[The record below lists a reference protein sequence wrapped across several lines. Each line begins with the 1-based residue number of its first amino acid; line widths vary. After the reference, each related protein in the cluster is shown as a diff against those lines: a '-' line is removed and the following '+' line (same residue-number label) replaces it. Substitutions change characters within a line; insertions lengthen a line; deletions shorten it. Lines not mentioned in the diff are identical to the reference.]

1 MYKTIAQNLAR
12 EGKEFNSRSAS
23 AISVSKETP
32 ASDLPMWH
40 VYSLVF
46 LVLFSLSGIPHLVAQ
61 SDNLREATQEE
72 LNYLRKKVNS
82 HSKWPRAECVYNK
95 LDVINYIHMNI
106 TYKLLSSKSES
117 EIKSDVTKQRIKDNI
132 ASLLPRMVSNT
143 SYALHTYEVT
153 TEYDQKTSHAYYR
166 LMLTF
171 IESDV
176 DDLFGTRKLMLE
188 QLTPD
193 NLGIKENA
201 VEVDKAVTAEEL
213 QCMEFQRPLLYLKW
227 RLEFE
232 TLDQKVS
239 MERVIRLLEQQLV
252 NYLQQSK
259 LESYVVADSARIID
273 FSRGNFELNLLIHL
287 TPLLVDRP
295 SEYMEVQPKF
305 NGIAE
310 KFQKYFD
317 HFKYRVIVKSSI
329 TWDVKNKICLD
340 KQASEPIL
348 I

>member
-1 MYKTIAQNLAR
+1 YKTISQNLASK
-12 EGKEFNSRSAS
+12 GKEFNSRSAS
-23 AISVSKETP
+23 AISVSKETLT
-32 ASDLPMWH
+32 STLPMWH

-46 LVLFSLSGIPHLVAQ
+46 LVHFSLSGIPHLVAQ
-61 SDNLREATQEE
+61 SDNLGEVTQKE
-72 LNYLRKKVNS
+72 LDYLRTKLNS
-82 HSKWPRAECVYNK
+82 HSKWPRAECLYNN
-95 LDVINYIHMNI
+95 LNVTNYIHMNI
-106 TYKLLSSKSES
+106 TYKLLSSKLES

-132 ASLLPRMVSNT
+132 ASLLPRMVFNT
-143 SYALHTYEVT
+143 SYALHTYGVT
-153 TEYDQKTSHAYYR
+153 TEYDRKTSHAYYR

-176 DDLFGTRKLMLE
+176 DNLFGTRKLMLE
-188 QLTPD
+188 HLTPD
-193 NLGIKENA
+193 NLGIEENTK
-201 VEVDKAVTAEEL
+201 EVDKAVTAEEL

-239 MERVIRLLEQQLV
+239 MESMIRLLEQQLV
-252 NYLQQSK
+252 NYLQQSE

-295 SEYMEVQPKF
+295 SEYMGVQPKF
-305 NGIAE
+305 NEIAE

-317 HFKYRVIVKSSI
+317 GFNYHVTVKSSFTPEI
-329 TWDVKNKICLD
+329 KDKICLD
-340 KQASEPIL
+340 EQASEPIL